1 MKLIRMVLWGLVLV
15 IGAVVGGV
23 TVGRLLTS
31 EPQFATNT
39 PLGAAQI
46 RARYADA
53 GGPFSA
59 LNAQGERVTEADF
72 AGKPR
77 AMFFGF
83 THCPDVCPTA
93 LLEAQ
98 QWLDELGDE
107 ADEITIMFVTV
118 DPERDTPEVLN
129 QYIEAFD
136 ERIVGIVP
144 TSEAELA
151 EMADAYGIVYNKV
164 PLEGG
169 DYTMNH
175 TADTLLFD
183 AEGQFAGYIP
193 FTPFS
198 VRQDEAATQAANADA
213 VETLKGLIDG

>member
-118 DPERDTPEVLN
+118 DPEDQKRKTLTDNVNLLALW
-129 QYIEAFD
+129 QR
-136 ERIVGIVP
+136 ERMARQPDLLIQFVHQLHIDL
-144 TSEAELA
+144 LA
-151 EMADAYGIVYNKV
+151 KTGKV
-164 PLEGG
+164 
-169 DYTMNH
+169 T
-175 TADTLLFD
+175 
-183 AEGQFAGYIP
+183 
-193 FTPFS
+193 
-198 VRQDEAATQAANADA
+198 
-213 VETLKGLIDG
+213 